1 MDKHRHLLRMHI
13 VVPILAILMALFAS
27 IAGATT
33 VSIQPG
39 ETLGDVASRYGTTAR
54 ALAQANGLA
63 DPDLVI
69 AGTRL
74 VISGNSGRVTSGG
87 GSGGHVVQAG
97 ENLGSIAARYGTS
110 ASALAR
116 ANGISNANL
125 VVAGTRLRVNG
136 GSASSSGASSSSGG
150 GHVVQAG
157 ENLGSIA
164 ARYGTSASALA
175 QANGIS
181 NPNFVV
187 VGTRLRVSGTRSGT
201 ASATSGGGSG
211 GYVVQ
216 AGENLGSIAARYGT
230 SASALAQVNNIANP
244 NMVVVGTRLRI
255 SGAVS
260 STTTTT
266 TSSNGMSQ
274 GPLTPVTAARSGWGS
289 QPSRSEVSSL
299 MVTYANRHGVDPSLV
314 RAIGWQESGWWQG
327 ARSST
332 GAIGV
337 MQLMPGTAS
346 WLGPALLGRQLN
358 PYNVRDNIEG
368 GAAYLAYLQRQTGSR
383 RLAIASYYQGLGSVS
398 SRGLYGETESYVAS
412 VSSFIGRV

>member
-1 MDKHRHLLRMHI
+1 MHF
-13 VVPILAILMALFAS
+13 VAPILALLMAFFAS

-39 ETLGDVASRYGTTAR
+39 ETLSDVASRYGTTAS
-54 ALAQANGLA
+54 ALARANGLA
-63 DPDLVI
+63 NPDLVI

-74 VISGNSGRVTSGG
+74 VISGNSGRVSSGG
-87 GSGGHVVQAG
+87 GRGGHVVQAG

-110 ASALAR
+110 ASALAQ
-116 ANGISNANL
+116 ANGISNPNL
-125 VVAGTRLRVNG
+125 VVAGTRLRVSG
-136 GSASSSGASSSSGG
+136 GGGSSSGSSSGG
-150 GHVVQAG
+150 GRGGHVVQVG

-187 VGTRLRVSGTRSGT
+187 VGTRLRVSGTGSGT
-201 ASATSGGGSG
+201 ASTTSGGGRG
-211 GYVVQ
+211 GHVVE

-230 SASALAQVNNIANP
+230 SASALAQANGIANP
-244 NMVVVGTRLRI
+244 NMVVVGTRLWI

-260 STTTTT
+260 STVTTT
-266 TSSNGMSQ
+266 SNGMSQ
-274 GPLTPVTAARSGWGS
+274 GALTPVTAASSGWGS

-299 MVTYANRHGVDPSLV
+299 MVAYANQHGVDPSLV